1 MNAMKISDPFLNKKL
16 IVIALLLVM
25 AFDLFGQHEPDK
37 KTIWTVAWSPDGR
50 YIAAGGDLDE
60 LQLFDANTFKLIKT
74 YPVQNVQ
81 LSRLKW
87 HPFKNVLAIITQSTT
102 VKARILDLDQEIW
115 TDLQGLKSGFRALD
129 WNFSG
134 DLLAVSEL
142 EDAVSVYTA
151 DGVLVSRFLA
161 DPKGVA
167 DLDWHPSKNIMVTV
181 GTQIGIHTQHG
192 DAITSFEPRTE
203 EVFLL
208 CVEWHTSG
216 DFFVVGDYGDLKN
229 AAKKLLQFWNIEGVQ
244 LHEIKGSLAEYRN
257 IRWRP
262 DGEKL
267 ATASDALRIWSK
279 EGKLLAES
287 KSTKDY
293 LWGVDWSP
301 DGKFVVTSS
310 SEGKIIIWDENA
322 NIRQRLDQK

>member
-1 MNAMKISDPFLNKKL
+1 MKISYQFLNKRRT
-16 IVIALLLVM
+16 VIALMLLV
-25 AFDLFGQHEPDK
+25 AFHSSCQPKQDK
-37 KTIWTVAWSPDGR
+37 KTVWTVAWSPNGK
-50 YIAAGGDLDE
+50 YIAAGGDQDA
-60 LQLFDANTFKLIKT
+60 LQLFDANTLELIKT

-87 HPFKNVLAIITQSTT
+87 HPFKNTLAIITQSTT
-102 VKARILDLDQEIW
+102 IKARILDLDKETW

-129 WNFSG
+129 WNHSG

-142 EDAVSVYTA
+142 EDAVSVYTV

-181 GTQIGIHTQHG
+181 GTQIGIYTQQG
-192 DAITSFEPRTE
+192 DTIKTFEPRTE
-203 EVFLL
+203 ETFLL
-208 CVEWHTSG
+208 CVEWHESG

-229 AAKKLLQFWNIEGVQ
+229 AANKLLQFWNMEGVKRN
-244 LHEIKGSLAEYRN
+244 EIKGSIGEYRN
-257 IRWRP
+257 IRWSP

-267 ATASDALRIWSK
+267 ASASDALRIWSK

-293 LWGVDWSP
+293 LWGADWSP

-310 SEGKIIIWDENA
+310 SEGKIVIWDENA
-322 NIRQRLDQK
+322 HISQKLDKK